1 MVKSFLTY
9 EEELMYID
17 NIRNELT
24 QAIDVLTNFVS
35 DDRNL
40 EAIQQAAIL
49 VADSFK
55 QGGKVLSCGNG
66 GSHCDAMHF
75 AEELTGRFRD
85 NRPSYPAIA
94 ISDVSHI
101 SCVGNDY
108 GFDYI
113 FSRYVEG
120 VGYKGDVLLGIST
133 SGNSTNVIKAIEAA
147 KQKGMK
153 IITLTGKNGGKM
165 NGLADVDIRVP
176 HFGYADRV
184 QEIHIKIIH
193 ILILLIEKE
202 MAK

>member
-1 MVKSFLTY
+1 
-9 EEELMYID
+9 MYI
-17 NIRNELT
+17 NTIRDELN
-24 QAIDVLTNFVS
+24 QAIDVLANFVS
-35 DDRNL
+35 NDENL
-40 EAIQQAAIL
+40 KQIQQAAIL
-49 VADSFK
+49 IADSFK

-113 FSRYVEG
+113 FSRYIEG
-120 VGYKGDVLLGIST
+120 VGQKGDVLLGIST
-133 SGNSTNVIKAIEAA
+133 SGNSANVLKAIEAA

-153 IITLTGKNGGKM
+153 VITLTGKDGGKM

-184 QEIHIKIIH
+184 QEIHIKVIH

-202 MAK
+202 MA

>member
-1 MVKSFLTY
+1 
-9 EEELMYID
+9 MYID

-24 QAIDVLTNFVS
+24 QAIDVLTKFVS
-35 DDRNL
+35 DEKNL
-40 EAIQQAAIL
+40 KAIQQAAVLI
-49 VADSFK
+49 ANSFK

-120 VGYKGDVLLGIST
+120 VGNKGDVLLGIST
-133 SGNSTNVIKAIEAA
+133 SGNSTNVVKAIEAA

-153 IITLTGKNGGKM
+153 IITLTGKDGGKM

-184 QEIHIKIIH
+184 QEIHIKVIH

>member
-1 MVKSFLTY
+1 
-9 EEELMYID
+9 MYID

-24 QAIDVLTNFVS
+24 QAIDVLTKFVS
-35 DDRNL
+35 DEKNL
-40 EAIQQAAIL
+40 KAIQQAAIL
-49 VADSFK
+49 IADSFK

-120 VGYKGDVLLGIST
+120 VGNKSDVLLGIST

-153 IITLTGKNGGKM
+153 IITLTGKDGGKM

-184 QEIHIKIIH
+184 QEIHIKVIH

>member
-1 MVKSFLTY
+1 
-9 EEELMYID
+9 MYID
-17 NIRNELT
+17 NIRDELN
-24 QAIDVLTNFVS
+24 QAIDVLANFVS
-35 DDRNL
+35 DNKNL
-40 EAIQQAAIL
+40 EQIQQAAIL
-49 VADSFK
+49 ITDSFK

-75 AEELTGRFRD
+75 AEELTGRYRD
-85 NRPSYPAIA
+85 NRPAYPAIA

-101 SCVGNDY
+101 SCVGNDF

-120 VGYKGDVLLGIST
+120 VGQKGDVLLGIST
-133 SGNSTNVIKAIEAA
+133 SGNSTNVLKAIEAA

-153 IITLTGKNGGKM
+153 IITLTGKDGGKM

-184 QEIHIKIIH
+184 QEIHIKVIH
-193 ILILLIEKE
+193 ILIMLIEKE
-202 MAK
+202 MA

>member
-1 MVKSFLTY
+1 MEKLFIKEVL
-9 EEELMYID
+9 LMYI
-17 NIRNELT
+17 NTIRDELN
-24 QAIDVLTNFVS
+24 QAIDVLANFVAN
-35 DDRNL
+35 DENL
-40 EAIQQAAIL
+40 KKIQQAAVLI
-49 VADSFK
+49 ADSFK

-113 FSRYVEG
+113 FSRYIEG
-120 VGYKGDVLLGIST
+120 VGQKGDVLLGIST
-133 SGNSTNVIKAIEAA
+133 SGNSANVLKAIEAA

-153 IITLTGKNGGKM
+153 IITLTGKDGGKM

-184 QEIHIKIIH
+184 QEIHIKVIH

-202 MAK
+202 MA